1 MATLMTCK
9 NCGVVCSEVRC
20 PKCGEPTSMLIHN
33 NLDTNMF
40 LSLVETYIPET
51 INDVKL
57 KSAVEFC
64 YRSDNFGVTV
74 LKVAIYASYNDNNS
88 LHKGFDYAF
97 SDYNLNDDTYIEF
110 SKERIIDSTIKL
122 VSEFILWINK
132 LDEQYKQE

>member
-1 MATLMTCK
+1 MTALMTCK

-40 LSLVETYIPET
+40 LSLVETYIPKT
-51 INDVKL
+51 INGVKL
-57 KSAVEFC
+57 KSDVEFC

-74 LKVAIYASYNDNNS
+74 LKVAIYASYNDKNS

-132 LDEQYKQE
+132 LDKQYKQE